1 MPVRRGRADC
11 GGTAVATIQW
21 AFDPTVITWGNQV
34 LGSLP
39 PGDLLVIDEPGPL
52 GFVRGEGLLAGLQV
66 LDARRYGVVVVV
78 IRPSLLPEAQARWPH
93 AQVITPQI

>member
-1 MPVRRGRADC
+1 M
-11 GGTAVATIQW
+11 
-21 AFDPTVITWGNQV
+21 WGNGRGDYSMGLRPDGDHLGQSGI
-34 LGSLP
+34 GSLP

-52 GFVRGEGLLAGLQV
+52 EFVRGEGLLAGLQV
-66 LDARRYGVVVVV
+66 LDAGRYGVVVVV